1 MSLKNLKNLLLNA
14 SIVLVVAMAAS
25 GIASAD
31 DAKYDGCHF
40 DGTYGENRPAG
51 DCPVP
56 TPEPGIDAPFQRGPR
71 RCGFAA
77 AAACAAHNRFA
88 VLNFLCCLTEFKL
101 YCCF

>member
-56 TPEPGIDAPFQRGPR
+56 TPEPVSMLLFSAGLAGVGFCGEPPPAPLTIDL
-71 RCGFAA
+71 
-77 AAACAAHNRFA
+77 RF
-88 VLNFLCCLTEFKL
+88 
-101 YCCF
+101 

>member
-56 TPEPGIDAPFQRGPR
+56 TPEPVSMLLLARASQVWVS
-71 RCGFAA
+71 RC
-77 AAACAAHNRFA
+77 AAACRRSQ
-88 VLNFLCCLTEFKL
+88 
-101 YCCF
+101 